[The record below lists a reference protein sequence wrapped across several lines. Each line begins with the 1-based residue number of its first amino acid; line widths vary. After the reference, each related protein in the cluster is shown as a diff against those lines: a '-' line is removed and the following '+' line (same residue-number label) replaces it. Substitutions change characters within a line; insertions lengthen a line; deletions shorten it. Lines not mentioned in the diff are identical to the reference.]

1 MIISG
6 IWQSQMDGAGRGIAF
21 ARAGVVGIEQMK
33 IASLNPALYLCTKSL
48 VMFRTVVTPD
58 KSHYQLL
65 LTLPA
70 DYVGKELEVI
80 VFAKGEGVVAKAL
93 PHKKVSFTVL
103 KTKGKR
109 FKFNREEAN
118 ER

>member
-1 MIISG
+1 M
-6 IWQSQMDGAGRGIAF
+6 
-21 ARAGVVGIEQMK
+21 
-33 IASLNPALYLCTKSL
+33 L
-48 VMFRTVVTPD
+48 RTVVTPEQSD
-58 KSHYQLL
+58 FQLSL
-65 LTLPA
+65 NLPA

-80 VFAKGEGVVAKAL
+80 VFAKDEGVRTNSN
-93 PHKKVSFTVL
+93 PRKKVSFTVL

>member
-1 MIISG
+1 
-6 IWQSQMDGAGRGIAF
+6 
-21 ARAGVVGIEQMK
+21 
-33 IASLNPALYLCTKSL
+33 
-48 VMFRTVVTPD
+48 MFRTVVTPD

-80 VFAKGEGVVAKAL
+80 VFAKDEGVLTKVLARKR
-93 PHKKVSFTVL
+93 VSFTVL
-103 KTKGKR
+103 KTNDKR
-109 FKFNREEAN
+109 YKFNREEAN